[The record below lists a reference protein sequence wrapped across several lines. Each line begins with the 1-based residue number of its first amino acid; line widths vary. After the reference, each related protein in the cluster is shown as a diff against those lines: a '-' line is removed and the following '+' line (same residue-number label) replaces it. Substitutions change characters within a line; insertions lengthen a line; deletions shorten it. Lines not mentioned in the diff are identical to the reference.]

1 MERSN
6 ENMVHKGEHIDK
18 STHFNRYYSMYVP
31 NSVRKCSTFYLFSIL
46 MRFLYLF
53 LFLISC
59 FESFS
64 QSSIK
69 ESDSLKEFKHWVD
82 STQDVKEQFIILH
95 IGDSHMQPNNL
106 SGMVRYSLQQ
116 KYGNSGRGLIFPYT
130 LAKTNGPKDVK
141 FSSNVEWENAW
152 IIKPHEFKIGLTG
165 ISIRS
170 KSQEGTIK
178 WKSGVDS
185 LVYPC
190 TNGLVSFEI
199 EGCKECFVIVNGRK
213 KKYWTNSSIMDTIH
227 FEMGLDSN
235 SIEFSGGKFV
245 LLDLIEK
252 NSNLGILY
260 HSTGVAGATFQ
271 SYVQNPYFENE
282 LGLFNPDLI
291 IISLGT
297 NESVKT
303 WNQTKFESEVNAF
316 LAILNSKLPFSK
328 IILVLPNENYIM
340 KNNQWILNE
349 RIDYIRS
356 SLSSFANNKNV
367 ILYDQQKSMGG
378 IGCMLLWEKKGLVN
392 KDHIHFLKK
401 GYQEQGRLLFKF
413 LDGLLI

>member
-1 MERSN
+1 
-6 ENMVHKGEHIDK
+6 
-18 STHFNRYYSMYVP
+18 
-31 NSVRKCSTFYLFSIL
+31 

-59 FESFS
+59 FKSFS
-64 QSSIK
+64 QSSIN
-69 ESDSLKEFKHWVD
+69 ESDSLKEFKHWID

-141 FSSNVEWENAW
+141 FNSNVEWENAW

-190 TNGLVSFEI
+190 SKGLLSFEI

-213 KKYWTNSSIMDTIH
+213 KKYRTNSSIMDTIH

-252 NSNLGILY
+252 NSNPGILY

-378 IGCMLLWEKKGLVN
+378 IGCMLLWETKGLVN